1 MSKEITKLYDGTI
14 DLMFDSGKHVYS
26 VDGKKVPSVTGVC
39 KVIDKSGPLMWW
51 AVNEARDYINRR
63 MEPGKAYDEVEITD
77 IAESARMAHKK
88 ASSKAA
94 NIGTLVHDFAEA
106 FFKCK
111 LGLGPEPSWPV
122 NEQVS
127 NGATEFIAWH
137 AAHNVEPIAMERKVY
152 SKKLKVAGT
161 VDLIAKVNR
170 RLCIVDF
177 KTGSGIYEESY
188 LQVGGAYWPFYEEE
202 TGEKIQFGWILRFP
216 KDGGAFEKF
225 KIDPKLKRKCA
236 SAFKNA
242 LQLQRTLGELKKL

>member
-1 MSKEITKLYDGTI
+1 MSKESYSMYDDTVE
-14 DLMFDSGKHVYS
+14 LVFDAKKHTYTAN
-26 VDGKKVPSVTGVC
+26 GKKVPSVTGVC

-51 AVNEARDYINRR
+51 AVNEARDYIKANMR
-63 MEPGKAYDEVEITD
+63 PGHEYDEVEIVELAD
-77 IAESARMAHKK
+77 SARMAHRK

-106 FFKCK
+106 FFKHK
-111 LGLGPEPSWPV
+111 LGIGPEPDWPV
-122 NEQVS
+122 NEQVQ

-161 VDLIAKVNR
+161 MDLVAKVNR

-177 KTGSGIYEESY
+177 KTGSGIYEEAY

-216 KDGGAFEKF
+216 KDGGSFEKV
-225 KIDPKLKRKCA
+225 KIDQKLKRKCA
-236 SAFKNA
+236 AGFKNA
-242 LQLQRTLGELKKL
+242 LKLQRTLGELKKL